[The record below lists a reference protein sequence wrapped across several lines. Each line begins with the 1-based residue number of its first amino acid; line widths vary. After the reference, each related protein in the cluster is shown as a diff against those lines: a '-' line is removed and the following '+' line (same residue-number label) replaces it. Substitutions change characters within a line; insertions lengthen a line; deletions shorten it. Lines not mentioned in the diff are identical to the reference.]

1 MNGKWLLLL
10 LLFLFQTGG
19 YAQSLHSG
27 SIASADS
34 VTVAASTLYKNPS
47 FFKRFF
53 LGTNYRTVWATPVTL
68 PVFNLR
74 QSGLKIKEMGGGQQ
88 TKSLRLLDKSGHEWA
103 LRTIDK
109 DVEKAL
115 PPRLQNTL
123 AEKVVQ
129 DMVSAAHPY
138 APLTIP
144 TLAKAAGV
152 IAASPVFYFVPDDPA
167 FDTLRNLF
175 KNTVCML
182 EDREPTPDNSPTKNT
197 AELVTALLQNRTTQL
212 NEPAI
217 LRARLLDMLIG
228 DWDRHQ
234 DQWRWGFEKVD
245 KTSSYYAIPRD
256 RDQAYFHSKGVLVK
270 LARALAAKHLVGFAN
285 TTSKL
290 KKLNAKSWN
299 FDRLFLSG
307 LDAKHWNNHI
317 QEFTRA
323 VNDSIIHT
331 AVKKMPPEVY
341 PLYGPKIERKL
352 IRRRNGLQKDAMR
365 YYRFLASD
373 VVVNGTAA
381 SDHFVIRRTRD
392 SVTVQQ
398 FAGADASQLL
408 YSRTFYRRETFRVT
422 LVGLDGAD
430 TFTDSSTG
438 TSRINV
444 VIDGGTGANRYLVK
458 PGRNLR
464 FFDSPL
470 DAKAYLLILKKQLR
484 IKE

>member
-1 MNGKWLLLL
+1 MNGKWLLVF
-10 LLFLFQTGG
+10 LLFLSSKGG
-19 YAQSLHSG
+19 FAQSLVNG
-27 SIASADS
+27 GRATADS
-34 VTVAASTLYKNPS
+34 VTVAAGNRYKNPS
-47 FFKRFF
+47 LFKRIF
-53 LGTNYRTVWATPVTL
+53 LGSNYRTAWATPVTL
-68 PVFNLR
+68 PVFDLR

-88 TKSLRLLDKSGHEWA
+88 TKSLRLLDKQGHEWA

-144 TLAKAAGV
+144 TLAKTAGV

-167 FDTLRNLF
+167 FDTLRNMF
-175 KNTVCML
+175 SNTVCML

-197 AELVTALLQNRTTQL
+197 AELVTALLQNHATQL
-212 NEPAI
+212 NEQAI

-234 DQWRWGFEKVD
+234 DQWRWGFEKVGGVEQ
-245 KTSSYYAIPRD
+245 YYAIPRD
-256 RDQAYFHSKGVLVK
+256 RDQAYFHSKGLLVK

-285 TTSKL
+285 TTSKV

-307 LDAKHWNNHI
+307 LDAKNWNALI
-317 QEFTRA
+317 QEFTLA

-331 AVKKMPPEVY
+331 AVKKLPPEVY
-341 PLYGPKIERKL
+341 PLHGPKIERKL
-352 IRRRNGLQKDAMR
+352 MRRRNGLLKDGLR
-365 YYRFLASD
+365 YFRFLASD
-373 VVVNGTAA
+373 VVVNGTDA
-381 SDHFVIRRTRD
+381 SDHFVIMRTRD

-398 FAGADASQLL
+398 FAGTDASQRL
-408 YSRTFYRRETFRVT
+408 YSRTFHRRETYRIT

-430 TFTDSSTG
+430 TFTDSSG
-438 TSRINV
+438 GSSRIRV
-444 VIDGGTGANRYLVK
+444 VIDGGTGTNRYHVK
-458 PGRNLR
+458 PGRSLR
-464 FFDSPL
+464 FFDSGL
-470 DAKAYLLILKKQLR
+470 DAKAYLLLLKKQLR
-484 IKE
+484 IK

>member
-1 MNGKWLLLL
+1 MNGKWLLFFLL
-10 LLFLFQTGG
+10 SVSRTSG
-19 YAQSLHSG
+19 YAQSPTAIG
-27 SIASADS
+27 ATADS
-34 VTVAASTLYKNPS
+34 ATVAAGTRYKNPS

-53 LGTNYRTVWATPVTL
+53 LGSNYRTAWAKPVTL

-74 QSGLKIKEMGGGQQ
+74 GSGLTIKEMGGGQQ
-88 TKSLRLLDKSGHEWA
+88 TKSLRLFDKEGHEWA

-144 TLAKAAGV
+144 ILAKAAGV
-152 IAASPVFYFVPDDPA
+152 IAAAPVFYFVPDDPA
-167 FDTLRNLF
+167 FDTLRTIF

-182 EDREPTPDNSPTKNT
+182 EDREPTPDNSPTKNS
-197 AELVTALLQNRTTQL
+197 AELVAALLQNSNTQL

-234 DQWRWGFEKVD
+234 DQWRWGFEKVGN
-245 KTSSYYAIPRD
+245 KELYYAIPRD
-256 RDQAYFHSKGVLVK
+256 RDQAYFHSKGLLVK
-270 LARALAAKHLVGFAN
+270 LARALAAKHLVGFAK

-299 FDRLFLSG
+299 FDRLFLSS
-307 LDAKHWNNHI
+307 LDAKAWNAGI
-317 QEFTRA
+317 QGFTLA
-323 VNDSIIHT
+323 VNDSIIHA
-331 AVKKMPPEVY
+331 AVKKMPPAVY
-341 PLYGPKIERKL
+341 PLHGPKIERKL
-352 IRRRNGLQKDAMR
+352 IRRRDGLLKDAMR

-381 SDHFVIRRTRD
+381 NDHFVIRRTRD

-398 FAGADASQLL
+398 FAGTNSSQLL
-408 YSRTFYRRETFRVT
+408 YSRTFHQKETFRIT
-422 LVGLDGAD
+422 IVGLDGGD
-430 TFTDSSTG
+430 TFSDSST
-438 TSRINV
+438 TISRIKV
-444 VIDGGTGANRYLVK
+444 VIDGGTGANTYHVK
-458 PGRNLR
+458 PGRNVRL
-464 FFDSPL
+464 FDSGL
-470 DAKAYLLILKKQLR
+470 NAKAYLLILKDQLR